1 MVTIVEF
8 DPAKHRAAWEDFV
21 VSSYANPNY
30 VALSQDFL
38 RWQLLDNPAN
48 RTGGYT
54 LWIVLHENAVVGQ
67 LGFVPFVGKAPDG
80 TVFEGAYP
88 INLMVR
94 PEFRAFGLGV
104 ILLRRLLKTTVVIN
118 PGANPAGAAIAQGL
132 GLKDLGRLNRYI
144 YVANPKAAREL
155 AVNGR
160 LPSRCID
167 PPTASEAV
175 GLVFTKDLPSGIA
188 ETFEPPIPCFFAQRN
203 RAFLRWRYETHPAF
217 TYEFVLSPD
226 LGSLLVFHEEQEPS
240 TCKLVLRIVDFLA
253 QEEWQDALLKTV
265 LQAAHSRG
273 AAIVDFYCS
282 LQCYAATLARAGFF
296 DETEHEDVRIA
307 GLFQPLDFRDSS
319 IRLLASSPPG
329 TDCITNSWYV
339 TKADSDQDRPND
351 RRVIRPPADP

>member
-1 MVTIVEF
+1 
-8 DPAKHRAAWEDFV
+8 
-21 VSSYANPNY
+21 
-30 VALSQDFL
+30 
-38 RWQLLDNPAN
+38 
-48 RTGGYT
+48 
-54 LWIVLHENAVVGQ
+54 
-67 LGFVPFVGKAPDG
+67 
-80 TVFEGAYP
+80 
-88 INLMVR
+88 
-94 PEFRAFGLGV
+94 
-104 ILLRRLLKTTVVIN
+104 
-118 PGANPAGAAIAQGL
+118 
-132 GLKDLGRLNRYI
+132 
-144 YVANPKAAREL
+144 
-155 AVNGR
+155 
-160 LPSRCID
+160 
-167 PPTASEAV
+167 
-175 GLVFTKDLPSGIA
+175 
-188 ETFEPPIPCFFAQRN
+188 
-203 RAFLRWRYETHPAF
+203 
-217 TYEFVLSPD
+217 
-226 LGSLLVFHEEQEPS
+226 LLVFHEEQEPS